1 MEVEKNKN
9 KNKNKKVEI
18 IGDSLLNG
26 LNDRGLSKNG
36 NVKTRKYPGASTSD
50 MIYHAIPT
58 IERKPEIIM
67 CHAGTNDLTNKIDT
81 LTNCQTIVNKIKKK
95 SLHAKIA
102 ISSLI
107 TRKDKPGYD
116 EKVKLLNAELKK
128 FCDENLI
135 DFISHENI
143 DETCLSFKKLH
154 LNKKGNAFLAKNF
167 LNYINSI

>member
-18 IGDSLLNG
+18 SRDSLLNR
-26 LNDRGLSKNG
+26 LNDLGLSKNG

-50 MIYHAIPT
+50 MIYHAIQT
-58 IERKPEIIM
+58 IERKPEIII
-67 CHAGTNDLTNKIDT
+67 CHTGTNDLTNKIDT
-81 LTNCQTIVNKIKKK
+81 LTNCQTIVHKIKKK
-95 SLHAKIA
+95 SPHTKIT

-107 TRKDKPGYD
+107 THKDKPGCD

-135 DFISHENI
+135 DFISHEKI
-143 DETCLSFKKLH
+143 DETYRSFKKLH
-154 LNKKGNAFLAKNF
+154 LNKKGNAFLDKNF